1 MTAGRKT
8 KYTPDLLKQILD
20 VIAVGGTDKDAYTVA
35 GIHADTFYEW
45 MKRPEFSEKIM
56 GARVKGKLLR
66 IGRIKKHG
74 EVDWRADAWYLER
87 RWPEEYAQQL
97 IVKVSADD
105 LALLKKMGFHTPAEA
120 WQALM
125 DNARK
130 EYADADAD
138 R

>member
-8 KYTPDLLKQILD
+8 KLTPELLKQILD

-35 GIHADTFYEW
+35 GISHETFYDW
-45 MKRPEFSEKIM
+45 MKQAEFSAKVT
-56 GARVKGKLLR
+56 GARAKGKVLR

-74 EVDWRADAWYLER
+74 ETDWRADAWYLER

-97 IVKVSADD
+97 IVKVSPDD
-105 LALLKKMGFHTPAEA
+105 LALLKQMGFATASDA
-120 WQALM
+120 WAALM

-130 EYADADAD
+130 EMADAQPD